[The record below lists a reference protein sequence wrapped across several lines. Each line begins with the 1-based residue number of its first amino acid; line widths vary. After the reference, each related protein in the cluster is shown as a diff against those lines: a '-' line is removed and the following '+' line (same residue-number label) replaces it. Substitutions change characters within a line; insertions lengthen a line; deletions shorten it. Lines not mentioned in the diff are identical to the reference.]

1 VNADKVETS
10 MYGCPVYKTQDR
22 GPTWV
27 FTANIKTKQ
36 SPGRWV
42 MAGVALLMDVVS

>member
-1 VNADKVETS
+1 VNYLQVNADKVETS

-27 FTANIKTKQ
+27 THSSTIKLKT
-36 SPGRWV
+36 STYW
-42 MAGVALLMDVVS
+42 MLSLACD